1 MKKRIILMSML
12 VFLLSLYQV
21 ASTQIISSK
30 ELANI
35 YEDKSVLVVSARK
48 NADYKKVHIN
58 GAVNVWHMDL
68 YKDGAIKGLLKSPE
82 EIAKILG
89 NAGIG
94 ADKKIIIYDSG
105 VNTFAGRLY
114 WILKY
119 MGCKDVHVLNG
130 QMKMWR
136 KARKPVTRKAT
147 PVLPTTLHVAL
158 NEGIIASKAYVKE
171 HKDDANV
178 ILVDVRSKEEFDGSA
193 GVIERKG
200 HIPGAINVEYKNLL
214 NEDGTLK
221 SKSDLEKVTKEAG
234 ITSDKEII
242 LYCETSVR
250 AGIVYLAL
258 TSILEF
264 PKVTVYDGA
273 YFEWSADSACPV
285 E

>member
-1 MKKRIILMSML
+1 MKKRILFVITI
-12 VFLLSLYQV
+12 VFLFALS
-21 ASTQIISSK
+21 ASAQIITPK
-30 ELANI
+30 ALADMM
-35 YEDKSVLVVSARK
+35 EDNNVLVISARK
-48 NADYKKVHIN
+48 ATDYKKVHLK

-68 YKDGAIKGLLKSPE
+68 YQDGAIKGLLKSPE

-89 NAGIG
+89 DKGINTE
-94 ADKKIIIYDSG
+94 KTIIVYDG
-105 VNTFAGRLY
+105 GDNTFAGRIY

-119 MGCKDVHVLNG
+119 LGSKDVRVLNG

-147 PVLPTTLHVAL
+147 EVSSTTFLASPD
-158 NEGIIASKAYVKE
+158 EAKIASKAYVKA
-171 HKDDANV
+171 HKDNANV
-178 ILVDVRSKEEFDGSA
+178 ILLDVRDQEEFDGES

-200 HIPGAINVEYKNLL
+200 HIPGAIHFEYKNIL

-221 SKSDLEKVTKEAG
+221 SKADLEKVTKSAG

-258 TSILEF
+258 KSILEF
-264 PKVTVYDGA
+264 PEVKVYDGA
-273 YFEWSADSACPV
+273 YFEWSADQACPI